1 MAIGESVLVTG
12 KLGCAVGTGDERTSG
27 GPPSANEPHRL
38 LHEVVT
44 IQGGTIELLVTPE
57 LDHLRGVPATVVEG
71 LAGPEPE
78 EDLATVA

>member
-1 MAIGESVLVTG
+1 VAVGESVLVSG
-12 KLGCAVGTGDERTSG
+12 ELGCAVGSGDERTSG

-38 LHEVVT
+38 LDEVVT
-44 IQGGTIELLVTPE
+44 IQGGTVELLVAPE
-57 LDHLRGVPATVVEG
+57 LDHLCGVAATVVEG